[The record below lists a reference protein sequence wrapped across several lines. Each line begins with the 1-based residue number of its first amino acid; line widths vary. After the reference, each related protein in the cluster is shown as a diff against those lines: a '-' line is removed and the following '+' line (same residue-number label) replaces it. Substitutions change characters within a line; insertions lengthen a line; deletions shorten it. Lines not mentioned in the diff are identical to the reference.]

1 MHGGNICKKS
11 SDGHRHIVVHAG
23 GDIGFVPVAL
33 QIFST
38 CKTNT
43 MDGSK
48 FENWYK
54 IKLLLH
60 LQQNSVVVMDNA
72 SYHCV
77 QVDRPPTSGSTKADI
92 QEWLRRNDVPF
103 SESARKGKCVALV
116 KQQTRNSKPKYVIDE
131 MTSQAGHTVLRLPPY
146 HSHLNPIEMI
156 WVQIKRYVTKNNATD
171 QFVDTHQLIQE
182 AINAVTVER
191 WRSVCK
197 NVIKI
202 EEDYWV
208 KDNLFANEMCK
219 RRRAVGRSKTS
230 SLLQIKES
238 WWHPAHFLT

>member
-1 MHGGNICKKS
+1 MHGGNICKTS
-11 SDGHRHIVVHAG
+11 SDGHQHIVVHAG
-23 GDIGFVPVAL
+23 GDTGFVPGAL
-33 QIFST
+33 QIFS
-38 CKTNT
+38 KTNT

-54 IKLLLH
+54 IKLLPN
-60 LQQNSVVVMDNA
+60 LQPNSVVVMDNA

-77 QVDRPPTSGSTKADI
+77 QVDRPPTSGSRKADI

-103 SESARKGKCVALV
+103 SENARKGECVALV

-131 MTSQAGHTVLRLPPY
+131 KTRQAGHTILRLPPY

-156 WVQIKRYVTKNNATD
+156 WTQIKRCVIKNNATG
-171 QFVDTHQLIQE
+171 QFVDAHQLIQE
-182 AINAVTVER
+182 TINAVTVER

-197 NVIKI
+197 NVMIV

-208 KDNLFANEMCK
+208 KDNPFSNELCK
-219 RRRAVGRSKTS
+219 RWRAVG
-230 SLLQIKES
+230 
-238 WWHPAHFLT
+238 